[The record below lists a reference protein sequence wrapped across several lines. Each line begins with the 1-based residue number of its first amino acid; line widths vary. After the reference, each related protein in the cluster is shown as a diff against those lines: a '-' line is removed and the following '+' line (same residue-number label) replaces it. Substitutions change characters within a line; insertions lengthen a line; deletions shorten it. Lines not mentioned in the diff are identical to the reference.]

1 MMAFAD
7 RLLSIPFV
15 RQNNGLRTFVTG
27 AWLGWQIE
35 SNWADP
41 FLFAV
46 YSIARPIASVLI
58 LIVMYGVITKNA
70 YQEPLFAYIFLGNAL
85 YILVGQVMTGT
96 SWAVIDDRE
105 HYRTMKQ
112 LYTTPMN
119 AYAYML
125 GRGMAKLIVA
135 TVSVI
140 LTIAFGVIAFKL
152 PLNVMTVN
160 WGLFLSSTFLG
171 ILCMA
176 SLGII
181 LGGMTLSMAR
191 HFWAVGEAIGTGM
204 YMFTGAIFPLD
215 VLPIWLRPIGYIFPI
230 TYWLELARR
239 ALLGETAAKFPTLA
253 GFSDMQLM
261 GILAAFT
268 VFLLIFSAWFFQNR
282 MTAARE
288 KGMLDMETS
297 Y

>member
-7 RLLSIPFV
+7 RLLNIPMV
-15 RQNNGLRTFVTG
+15 RKSNGLRTFVTA

-46 YSIARPIASVLI
+46 YSIARPLASVLI

-70 YQEPLFAYIFLGNAL
+70 FEQPLFAYIFLGNAL

-119 AYAYML
+119 AYSYML

-135 TVSVI
+135 SVSVI
-140 LTIAFGVIAFKL
+140 ITIVFGVIAFKL
-152 PLNVMTVN
+152 PLHIATIN
-160 WGLFLSSTFLG
+160 WGLFFASTFLG

-191 HFWAVGEAIGTGM
+191 HFWALGEAIGTGL

-215 VLPIWLRPIGYIFPI
+215 VLPAWLRPIGFAFPI

-239 ALLGETAAKFPTLA
+239 ALLGDAAKKFPTLA
-253 GFSDMQLM
+253 RFSDMELM

-268 VFLLIFSAWFFQNR
+268 VVLVIFSAWFFQNR
-282 MTAARE
+282 MNAARE